1 MQQTRKIYEM
11 RGSKPIE
18 VAELLNQINK
28 KDITRITMDE
38 LNDVFKYYIRLN
50 VVYVN
55 NDN

>member
-1 MQQTRKIYEM
+1 MQQTRTIYEM